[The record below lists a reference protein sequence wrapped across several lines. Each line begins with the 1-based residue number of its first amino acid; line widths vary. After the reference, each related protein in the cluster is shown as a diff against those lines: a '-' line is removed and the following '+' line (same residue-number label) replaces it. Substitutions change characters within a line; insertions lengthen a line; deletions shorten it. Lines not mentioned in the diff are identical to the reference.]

1 MLKTKFERWDSMVE
15 QFKREHP
22 DKIKQNPSASEK
34 KKRKGRG
41 KKKEDSKSQNQN

>member
-1 MLKTKFERWDSMVE
+1 MLHTKWDRWDSLVE
-15 QFKREHP
+15 QYKREHP
-22 DKIKQNPSASEK
+22 DKINKNPSADVR